1 MDGILVR
8 PGDYIVADDD
18 GVVVIP
24 RIVAP
29 DIALKAIEYDD
40 LEEWIR
46 RRLDEEQ
53 LTPGI
58 YYPPD
63 DKVIS
68 LYRKW
73 KAEQPS

>member
-1 MDGILVR
+1 MG
-8 PGDYIVADDD
+8 
-18 GVVVIP
+18 
-24 RIVAP
+24 AP

-63 DKVIS
+63 DKVIA
-68 LYRKW
+68 LYRTW
-73 KAEQPS
+73 KSEQTS